1 MPIQPAPL
9 QFAADGTPF
18 SEAYGDVYHAAEG
31 GLRQARHVFLAGNGL
46 PERWRGRERFVIAE
60 TGFGAGLNFL
70 ATWAAWRDD
79 PARSRILHFISFELH
94 PFRAKDLARLHAA
107 WPEVLPLADE
117 LRANWPP
124 LAGGMH
130 RLHLDGGRVCL
141 TLYFGD
147 VREGLAQ
154 LDARVDAIF
163 LDGFSPA
170 KNPEMWS
177 AKVFHLLSRRAA
189 PNATLATWS
198 VAGAVRE
205 GLRRACFVTEKAP
218 GFGGKREMLRGQLFP
233 HPRREDARPEPP
245 AVHHAIVIGAG
256 AAGSAVAE
264 RLAARGWEVDVI
276 DAENGP
282 GQAASGN
289 HAGVLRPQPS
299 FDDNRMSR
307 LTRAGALYGWRHI
320 GKALAAG
327 GPLRAAACG
336 VLHLARDA
344 AQAEKMASAVT
355 RLALPGELL
364 RYVDAA
370 EAGEI
375 ACWPV
380 SFGGWYFP
388 GCGWVQPPSLCAAN
402 LAAHPQGIRAHWARR
417 VSAIERRGE
426 CWHAMNANGIT
437 IAAAPVM
444 ILAAG
449 TGLAGFAQ
457 AAPLPVLSAR
467 GQVSVLPASTGSAP
481 RAVICC
487 GGYVTPEVDG
497 LRCAGASFDVD
508 DADPRARLTDQ
519 QANLARLEAIL
530 PGYTAGLDAAALGAR
545 VGFRPVS
552 PDRLPMVGAIPAVKA
567 AAPPASLATLP
578 RHDGLYAISGFGARG
593 LAWAMLVGE
602 TLASRIA
609 GDPLPL
615 ERELVEA
622 MDPARFLL
630 RHRWK
635 QAANIT
641 ESDEG

>member
-1 MPIQPAPL
+1 MPLQPASL

-31 GLRQARHVFLAGNGL
+31 GLGQARHVFLAGNGL

-70 ATWAAWRDD
+70 ASWAAWREDA
-79 PARSRILHFISFELH
+79 ARPGALHFVSFELH
-94 PFRAKDLARLHAA
+94 PFRVEDLARLHAA
-107 WPEVLPLADE
+107 WPELSPLADA
-117 LRANWPP
+117 LRAHWPP

-130 RLHLDGGRVCL
+130 RLHFDGERVCL

-154 LDARVDAIF
+154 LDACVDAIF

-189 PNATLATWS
+189 PDATLATWS

-218 GFGGKREMLRGQLFP
+218 GFGGKREMLRGHLFP
-233 HPRREDARPEPP
+233 HPRRGDARPAPP
-245 AVHHAIVIGAG
+245 AAHHAIVIGAG
-256 AAGSAVAE
+256 AAGSAVTA
-264 RLAARGWEVDVI
+264 RLAARGWTVDVI
-276 DAENGP
+276 DAESGP
-282 GQAASGN
+282 GQGASGN

-307 LTRAGALYGWRHI
+307 LTRAGALYGWRYI

-327 GPLRAAACG
+327 GPLQAAACG

-344 AQAEKMASAVT
+344 AQARKMASAAA

-375 ACWPV
+375 ARWPV

-388 GCGWVQPPSLCAAN
+388 GCGWVRPPSLCAAN
-402 LAAHPQGIRAHWARR
+402 LAAHPQYIRTHWMRR
-417 VSAIERRGE
+417 VAAIARRGE
-426 CWHAMNANGIT
+426 RWHALADDGGT

-457 AAPLPVLSAR
+457 AAPLPVIAAR
-467 GQVSVLPASTGSAP
+467 GQVSVLPAAPGSAP
-481 RAVICC
+481 RAVVCC
-487 GGYVTPEVDG
+487 GGYVTPEVEG
-497 LRCAGASFDVD
+497 RRCAGASFDVD
-508 DADPRARLTDQ
+508 DADAHARLSDQ
-519 QANLARLEAIL
+519 QANLAKLEAIL

-545 VGFRPVS
+545 VSFRPVS
-552 PDRLPMVGAIPAVKA
+552 PDRLPMVGAIPAVEA
-567 AAPPASLATLP
+567 AAPPASLAALP
-578 RHDGLYAISGFGARG
+578 RHDGLYAVSGFGARG
-593 LAWAMLVGE
+593 LAWAMLAGE

-630 RHRWK
+630 RRRRRW
-635 QAANIT
+635 AANMT

>member
-18 SEAYGDVYHAAEG
+18 SETYGDVYHAAEG
-31 GLRQARHVFLAGNGL
+31 GLGQARHVFLAGNGL

-60 TGFGAGLNFL
+60 TGFGFGLNFL
-70 ATWAAWRDD
+70 AAWAAWRED
-79 PARSRILHFISFELH
+79 PARPRILHFISFELH
-94 PFRAKDLARLHAA
+94 PFRREALARLHAG
-107 WPEVLPLADE
+107 WPALSPLAAE

-130 RLHLDGGRVCL
+130 RLHLDDGRVCL

-154 LDARVDAIF
+154 LDACVDAIF

-189 PNATLATWS
+189 PEATLATWS
-198 VAGAVRE
+198 VAGEVRE
-205 GLRRACFVTEKAP
+205 GLRRASFVTEKAP
-218 GFGGKREMLRGQLFP
+218 GFGGKREMLRGHLFP
-233 HPRREDARPEPP
+233 HPRRKNAPP
-245 AVHHAIVIGAG
+245 APPAERRAIVIGAG
-256 AAGSAVAE
+256 AAGTAVAE
-264 RLAARGWEVDVI
+264 RLAARGWEIEII
-276 DAENGP
+276 DAEAGP
-282 GQAASGN
+282 GRGASGN

-320 GKALAAG
+320 EKVLAAG

-336 VLHLARDA
+336 VLHLARDV
-344 AQAEKMASAVT
+344 AQAEKMRAAVA

-364 RYVDAA
+364 RHVDAG
-370 EAGEI
+370 EASEI
-375 ACWPV
+375 VGWPV

-388 GCGWVQPPSLCAAN
+388 GCGWVQPPSLCVAN
-402 LAAHPQGIRAHWARR
+402 LAAHPQRIRTHWPRR
-417 VSAIERRGE
+417 VNAIERRGE
-426 CWHAMNANGIT
+426 HWHALADTGGT

-449 TGLAGFAQ
+449 TGLADFAQ
-457 AAPLPVLSAR
+457 AAPLPVIAAR
-467 GQVSVLPASTGSAP
+467 GQVSILPAAAESAP
-481 RAVICC
+481 RAVVCC
-487 GGYVTPEVDG
+487 GGYVTPEVEG
-497 LRCAGASFDVD
+497 RRCAGASFDVG
-508 DADPRARLTDQ
+508 DANPGPRASDQ
-519 QANLARLEAIL
+519 QANLAKLETIL
-530 PGYTAGLDAAALGAR
+530 PGYTAGLDAAALDAR
-545 VGFRPVS
+545 VSFRPVS
-552 PDRLPMVGAIPAVKA
+552 PDRLPMAGAIPAVES

-609 GDPLPL
+609 SDPLPL
-615 ERELVEA
+615 ERELADA
-622 MDPARFLL
+622 MDPGRFLL
-630 RHRWK
+630 RRRQGW
-635 QAANIT
+635 AVNTA
-641 ESDEG
+641 ESDEE